1 MLIPVIEPLK
11 EKLSILTLLGV
22 YSSEKLRPPGGSSRF
37 LWGTGSWC
45 GRRVRQSVR
54 VPRRGAACSAGHR
67 HTPGSRDAAGWSH
80 GRTPTHAVPRAH
92 PSVGRMPPAPAP
104 GPCRRRG
111 SDPGSAGGAGAA
123 GLLSSAHGHAWHT
136 PARDHSAGR
145 NPPTASTN
153 AGGHKGQTRRTGRL
167 TPVAPRAP
175 GTPRET
181 WLDSQPN
188 PPTAQIPDG
197 YLKIHSSLEGIETRP
212 LPH

>member
-1 MLIPVIEPLK
+1 MVRAAGEAKRPGPEARRR
-11 EKLSILTLLGV
+11 LLGGTQTHAGQQGRCWLV
-22 YSSEKLRPPGGSSRF
+22 TRQDPHARLCREHTLP
-37 LWGTGSWC
+37 WGACHQHPHPALAADGAVT
-45 GRRVRQSVR
+45 
-54 VPRRGAACSAGHR
+54 RGPQEEQGW
-67 HTPGSRDAAGWSH
+67 PGSRPLPAV
-80 GRTPTHAVPRAH
+80 TPGTRSEARPT
-92 PSVGRMPPAPAP
+92 PA
-104 GPCRRRG
+104 RG
-111 SDPGSAGGAGAA
+111 S
-123 GLLSSAHGHAWHT
+123 T

>member
-1 MLIPVIEPLK
+1 MVRAAGEAKRPGPEARRRLLGGTQTRRAAG
-11 EKLSILTLLGV
+11 TLL
-22 YSSEKLRPPGGSSRF
+22 
-37 LWGTGSWC
+37 
-45 GRRVRQSVR
+45 
-54 VPRRGAACSAGHR
+54 AGHTAGPPR
-67 HTPGSRDAAGWSH
+67 TLCREHTLPWGACHQHPHPALAADGAVTRGPQGERGRPGSCPLPAVTPGTRSEARP
-80 GRTPTHAVPRAH
+80 TPA
-92 PSVGRMPPAPAP
+92 
-104 GPCRRRG
+104 RG
-111 SDPGSAGGAGAA
+111 S
-123 GLLSSAHGHAWHT
+123 T